1 MLKFGDQDPV
11 LDFIPFGSNPPFFSE
26 ISSLIIDCGMTIGT
40 KIILFLI
47 LLHLIVG
54 FGFIVKL
61 MLPVKKG
68 NDKKGEI

>member
-1 MLKFGDQDPV
+1 
-11 LDFIPFGSNPPFFSE
+11 
-26 ISSLIIDCGMTIGT
+26 MTIGT

>member
-1 MLKFGDQDPV
+1 MAF
-11 LDFIPFGSNPPFFSE
+11 
-26 ISSLIIDCGMTIGT
+26 GT

-61 MLPVKKG
+61 MLPSKKA
-68 NDKKGEI
+68 NKKKDEI